1 VRRVLIRCQETVEF
15 DKLGVVYVGTVKITF
30 DRILRSNRR
39 IKNCFFDLSGNDEIL
54 ILLIVFPGENQRFT

>member
-1 VRRVLIRCQETVEF
+1 VEF